1 MSSTPNNVII
11 PITCPAC
18 TPYTFSLPPAPR
30 ITCLRTPPRKVSR
43 QKTVI
48 IAAPL
53 NLLFPHCFPPRQ
65 HAHARLQQVQ
75 HVLRMRRDIATQD
88 RNRALRCRLCD
99 DDLDTLTATRLDCG
113 HEYHTECVSQ
123 AERCVLCNEQAQT
136 CNICLLAFTAQ
147 DGICRLNCGHG
158 YHTRCLDDMAV
169 HSRYVSNEEGTS
181 SAAIDCVLCG
191 QQQWNLSEIP
201 EMEHLICLPVPLRRT
216 MRIYGKDGPQY
227 RRARTPK

>member
-1 MSSTPNNVII
+1 M
-11 PITCPAC
+11 
-18 TPYTFSLPPAPR
+18 
-30 ITCLRTPPRKVSR
+30 
-43 QKTVI
+43 I

-75 HVLRMRRDIATQD
+75 HVLRMRRDTATQD

-123 AERCVLCNEQAQT
+123 AERCVLCHEQAQT

-147 DGICRLNCGHG
+147 DGI
-158 YHTRCLDDMAV
+158 Y
-169 HSRYVSNEEGTS
+169 
-181 SAAIDCVLCG
+181 AA
-191 QQQWNLSEIP
+191 
-201 EMEHLICLPVPLRRT
+201 
-216 MRIYGKDGPQY
+216 
-227 RRARTPK
+227 